1 MNMTAAMEA
10 RTNKPLT
17 ACTDQEIYLA
27 LLDIVREQSAARV
40 RPVTGRKLYYISAE
54 FLIGK
59 LLSNN
64 LINLGLYNDTR
75 AALAAAGKNLSDIE
89 EVEPEP
95 SLGNGGL
102 GRLAACFLDSLATLN
117 LPGDGVGLRYH
128 FGLFHQ
134 SFKDGVQNELPDP
147 WLTAHSWAEKTDT
160 VYPVELAGKTYNAR
174 LYKLAVTGYEGRTNT
189 LNLFDLDTID
199 ESIVHDGITFDK
211 TDIDKNLTLFLY
223 PDDSDEAGRRLRVYQ
238 QYLMV
243 SAGAQLIL
251 AECAARGCDYHDLA
265 DYAAIQI
272 NDTHPSMVIPEL
284 IRLLG
289 EKGIDF
295 DEAVEIVT
303 KTCAYTNHTILAE
316 ALEKWPR
323 AYLDAVVPQLM
334 PIIEKLD
341 TLARTR
347 TTDESL
353 AIIDGDD
360 RVHMAHMDI
369 HFTHSTNGV
378 AYLHTEILK
387 NSELHGFYQLY
398 PEKFNNKTNGITF
411 RRWLLECDPAL
422 TAEIDTIDAAA
433 LQPGEEKTLQER
445 KNVITHAQSI
455 LAGITAAHLALA
467 GDEDGEQ
474 AGAADLLGG
483 AVDGLQNSARLDESL
498 TAMSERLNDL
508 YYSARELA
516 TDLADRLD
524 AYGFDAGELDQ
535 IETRLDAI
543 YRIKQ
548 KFGME
553 VDELLARREAAAAE
567 LETFQSSGQ
576 KIAELKAQMQTLYA
590 AAKEAAEK
598 LTQSRLK
605 GFAAMNKEMKA
616 ALEFLNMPGIRFA
629 LKHTRGPLS
638 SHGQDTVEFLISTNP
653 GEEPKPLAKIASGGE
668 LSRIMLAFKSALADR
683 DALPT
688 VIYDEI
694 DTGVSG
700 LAAGRIGQ
708 LLHQTARG
716 HQVLCI
722 THTPQ
727 VAAFADNQL
736 LIQKN
741 VRKDRTFTEIHTLDM
756 DGRVEVLARMIS
768 GDKVSELSLASAR
781 ELIEK
786 SK

>member
-1 MNMTAAMEA
+1 MLASLKIENVAVIEKAEVNFTPGFNVLTGETGAGKSILIDSINAILGNRTSRELVRSGAQKACIWATFESIPVSVKKQLEKCGYEVTDDLLLYREINAEGKGSCRVNGMPATAAVV
-10 RTNKPLT
+10 RDISSGLLSIHGQHDSQSLTNPALH
-17 ACTDQEIYLA
+17 LG
-27 LLDIVREQSAARV
+27 LLDQYAQNRDLFAEYYRRYREL
-40 RPVTGRKLYYISAE
+40 VTVKR
-54 FLIGK
+54 
-59 LLSNN
+59 
-64 LINLGLYNDTR
+64 
-75 AALAAAGKNLSDIE
+75 
-89 EVEPEP
+89 
-95 SLGNGGL
+95 
-102 GRLAACFLDSLATLN
+102 
-117 LPGDGVGLRYH
+117 
-128 FGLFHQ
+128 Q
-134 SFKDGVQNELPDP
+134 
-147 WLTAHSWAEKTDT
+147 
-160 VYPVELAGKTYNAR
+160 
-174 LYKLAVTGYEGRTNT
+174 
-189 LNLFDLDTID
+189 
-199 ESIVHDGITFDK
+199 
-211 TDIDKNLTLFLY
+211 
-223 PDDSDEAGRRLRVYQ
+223 
-238 QYLMV
+238 
-243 SAGAQLIL
+243 
-251 AECAARGCDYHDLA
+251 
-265 DYAAIQI
+265 
-272 NDTHPSMVIPEL
+272 
-284 IRLLG
+284 
-289 EKGIDF
+289 
-295 DEAVEIVT
+295 
-303 KTCAYTNHTILAE
+303 
-316 ALEKWPR
+316 
-323 AYLDAVVPQLM
+323 LDALNASESDKQRR
-334 PIIEKLD
+334 IE
-341 TLARTR
+341 
-347 TTDESL
+347 
-353 AIIDGDD
+353 
-360 RVHMAHMDI
+360 
-369 HFTHSTNGV
+369 
-378 AYLHTEILK
+378 
-387 NSELHGFYQLY
+387 
-398 PEKFNNKTNGITF
+398 
-411 RRWLLECDPAL
+411 AL

-535 IETRLDAI
+535 IETRLDTI

-553 VDELLARREAAAAE
+553 VDELLARREASAAE

-638 SHGQDTVEFLISTNP
+638 SHGQDTVEFLILTNP

>member
-1 MNMTAAMEA
+1 MLANLKIENVAVIEKAEVNFTHGFTVLTGETGAGKSILIDSINAILGNRTSRELVRSGAQKACIWATFEAIPASVKKQLEKCGYEASDDLLLYREINAEGKGSCRINGMPATAAVVRDISA
-10 RTNKPLT
+10 GLLSIHGQHDSQSLTNPALHL
-17 ACTDQEIYLA
+17 D
-27 LLDIVREQSAARV
+27 LLDQYSQNRELFAEYYR
-40 RPVTGRKLYYISAE
+40 RYRELVTVKR
-54 FLIGK
+54 
-59 LLSNN
+59 
-64 LINLGLYNDTR
+64 
-75 AALAAAGKNLSDIE
+75 
-89 EVEPEP
+89 
-95 SLGNGGL
+95 
-102 GRLAACFLDSLATLN
+102 
-117 LPGDGVGLRYH
+117 
-128 FGLFHQ
+128 Q
-134 SFKDGVQNELPDP
+134 
-147 WLTAHSWAEKTDT
+147 
-160 VYPVELAGKTYNAR
+160 
-174 LYKLAVTGYEGRTNT
+174 
-189 LNLFDLDTID
+189 LDTANAS
-199 ESIVHDGITFDK
+199 EADK
-211 TDIDKNLTLFLY
+211 Q
-223 PDDSDEAGRRLRVYQ
+223 RR
-238 QYLMV
+238 
-243 SAGAQLIL
+243 
-251 AECAARGCDYHDLA
+251 
-265 DYAAIQI
+265 
-272 NDTHPSMVIPEL
+272 
-284 IRLLG
+284 
-289 EKGIDF
+289 
-295 DEAVEIVT
+295 
-303 KTCAYTNHTILAE
+303 
-316 ALEKWPR
+316 
-323 AYLDAVVPQLM
+323 
-334 PIIEKLD
+334 IE
-341 TLARTR
+341 
-347 TTDESL
+347 
-353 AIIDGDD
+353 
-360 RVHMAHMDI
+360 
-369 HFTHSTNGV
+369 
-378 AYLHTEILK
+378 
-387 NSELHGFYQLY
+387 
-398 PEKFNNKTNGITF
+398 
-411 RRWLLECDPAL
+411 AL
-422 TAEIDTIDAAA
+422 TAEIDAIDAAA

-445 KNVITHAQSI
+445 KTVITHAQSI
-455 LAGITAAHLALA
+455 LEGITAAHLALA

-498 TAMSERLNDL
+498 AAMSERLNEL
-508 YYSARELA
+508 YYSARDLA

-535 IETRLDAI
+535 IESRLDTI

-553 VDELLARREAAAAE
+553 VEELLARRDTAAAE
-567 LETFQSSGQ
+567 LEGFQSSGQ
-576 KIAELKAQMQTLYA
+576 RIAELKARMQTLYA
-590 AAKEAAEK
+590 AAKEAAEA

-605 GFAAMNKEMKA
+605 GFAAMNKQMKA

-629 LKHTRGPLS
+629 LKHARGPLS

-708 LLHQTARG
+708 LLHQTAKG

-741 VRKDRTFTEIHTLDM
+741 VRNDRTFTEIHTLDM

>member
-1 MNMTAAMEA
+1 MLANLKIENVAVIEKAEVHFTPGFNVLTGETGAGKSILIDSINAILGNRTSRELVRSGAQKACIWATFEDIPDSVKKQLEKCGYEVSDDLLLYREINAEGKGSCRVNGMPATAAVVRDISA
-10 RTNKPLT
+10 GLLSIHGQHDSQSLTNPALH
-17 ACTDQEIYLA
+17 LG
-27 LLDIVREQSAARV
+27 LLDQYAQ
-40 RPVTGRKLYYISAE
+40 
-54 FLIGK
+54 
-59 LLSNN
+59 N
-64 LINLGLYNDTR
+64 R
-75 AALAAAGKNLSDIE
+75 A
-89 EVEPEP
+89 
-95 SLGNGGL
+95 
-102 GRLAACFLDSLATLN
+102 
-117 LPGDGVGLRYH
+117 
-128 FGLFHQ
+128 LF
-134 SFKDGVQNELPDP
+134 
-147 WLTAHSWAEKTDT
+147 
-160 VYPVELAGKTYNAR
+160 
-174 LYKLAVTGYEGRTNT
+174 
-189 LNLFDLDTID
+189 
-199 ESIVHDGITFDK
+199 
-211 TDIDKNLTLFLY
+211 
-223 PDDSDEAGRRLRVYQ
+223 
-238 QYLMV
+238 
-243 SAGAQLIL
+243 
-251 AECAARGCDYHDLA
+251 A
-265 DYAAIQI
+265 DYYRRYRAL
-272 NDTHPSMVIPEL
+272 V
-284 IRLLG
+284 
-289 EKGIDF
+289 
-295 DEAVEIVT
+295 AV
-303 KTCAYTNHTILAE
+303 K
-316 ALEKWPR
+316 R
-323 AYLDAVVPQLM
+323 QLDALSANEADKQRR
-334 PIIEKLD
+334 IE
-341 TLARTR
+341 
-347 TTDESL
+347 
-353 AIIDGDD
+353 
-360 RVHMAHMDI
+360 
-369 HFTHSTNGV
+369 
-378 AYLHTEILK
+378 
-387 NSELHGFYQLY
+387 
-398 PEKFNNKTNGITF
+398 
-411 RRWLLECDPAL
+411 AL
-422 TAEIDTIDAAA
+422 TAEINAIDAAA

-455 LAGITAAHLALA
+455 LEGITAAHLALA

-474 AGAADLLGG
+474 SGAADLLGG
-483 AVDGLQNSARLDESL
+483 AVDGLQNSARLDETLSPL
-498 TAMSERLNDL
+498 SERLNDL

-535 IETRLDAI
+535 IESRLDTI

-553 VDELLARREAAAAE
+553 VDELLARRETAAAE

-590 AAKEAAEK
+590 DAKQAAEK

-629 LKHTRGPLS
+629 LKHARGPLA

-708 LLHQTARG
+708 LLHQTAKG

-741 VRKDRTFTEIHTLDM
+741 VRNDRTFTEIHTLDM

>member
-1 MNMTAAMEA
+1 MLASLKIENVAVIEKAEVNFTPGFNVLTGETGAGKSILIDSINAILGNRTSRELVRSGAQKACIWATFESIPASVKKQLEKCGYEVTDDLLLYREINAEGKGSCRVNGMPATAAVV
-10 RTNKPLT
+10 RDISSGLLSIHGQHDSQSLTNPALH
-17 ACTDQEIYLA
+17 LG
-27 LLDIVREQSAARV
+27 LLDQYAQNRDLFAEYYRRYREL
-40 RPVTGRKLYYISAE
+40 VTVKR
-54 FLIGK
+54 
-59 LLSNN
+59 
-64 LINLGLYNDTR
+64 
-75 AALAAAGKNLSDIE
+75 
-89 EVEPEP
+89 
-95 SLGNGGL
+95 
-102 GRLAACFLDSLATLN
+102 
-117 LPGDGVGLRYH
+117 
-128 FGLFHQ
+128 Q
-134 SFKDGVQNELPDP
+134 
-147 WLTAHSWAEKTDT
+147 
-160 VYPVELAGKTYNAR
+160 
-174 LYKLAVTGYEGRTNT
+174 
-189 LNLFDLDTID
+189 
-199 ESIVHDGITFDK
+199 
-211 TDIDKNLTLFLY
+211 
-223 PDDSDEAGRRLRVYQ
+223 
-238 QYLMV
+238 
-243 SAGAQLIL
+243 
-251 AECAARGCDYHDLA
+251 
-265 DYAAIQI
+265 
-272 NDTHPSMVIPEL
+272 
-284 IRLLG
+284 
-289 EKGIDF
+289 
-295 DEAVEIVT
+295 
-303 KTCAYTNHTILAE
+303 
-316 ALEKWPR
+316 
-323 AYLDAVVPQLM
+323 LDALNASESDKQRR
-334 PIIEKLD
+334 IE
-341 TLARTR
+341 
-347 TTDESL
+347 
-353 AIIDGDD
+353 
-360 RVHMAHMDI
+360 
-369 HFTHSTNGV
+369 
-378 AYLHTEILK
+378 
-387 NSELHGFYQLY
+387 
-398 PEKFNNKTNGITF
+398 
-411 RRWLLECDPAL
+411 AL

-535 IETRLDAI
+535 IETRLDTI

-576 KIAELKAQMQTLYA
+576 KIAELKTQMQTLYA

-708 LLHQTARG
+708 LLHQTAKG

>member
-1 MNMTAAMEA
+1 MLANLKIENVAVIEKAEVNFTPGFNVLTGETGAGKSILIDSINAILGNRTSRELVRSGAQKACIWATFERIPDSVKKQLEKCGYEANDDLLLYREINAEGKGSCRVNGMPATAAVVRDISA
-10 RTNKPLT
+10 GLLSIHGQHDSQGLTNPALH
-17 ACTDQEIYLA
+17 LG
-27 LLDIVREQSAARV
+27 LLDQYAQNRALFAEYYRRYREL
-40 RPVTGRKLYYISAE
+40 VTVKR
-54 FLIGK
+54 
-59 LLSNN
+59 
-64 LINLGLYNDTR
+64 
-75 AALAAAGKNLSDIE
+75 
-89 EVEPEP
+89 
-95 SLGNGGL
+95 
-102 GRLAACFLDSLATLN
+102 
-117 LPGDGVGLRYH
+117 
-128 FGLFHQ
+128 Q
-134 SFKDGVQNELPDP
+134 
-147 WLTAHSWAEKTDT
+147 
-160 VYPVELAGKTYNAR
+160 
-174 LYKLAVTGYEGRTNT
+174 
-189 LNLFDLDTID
+189 
-199 ESIVHDGITFDK
+199 
-211 TDIDKNLTLFLY
+211 
-223 PDDSDEAGRRLRVYQ
+223 
-238 QYLMV
+238 
-243 SAGAQLIL
+243 
-251 AECAARGCDYHDLA
+251 
-265 DYAAIQI
+265 
-272 NDTHPSMVIPEL
+272 
-284 IRLLG
+284 
-289 EKGIDF
+289 
-295 DEAVEIVT
+295 
-303 KTCAYTNHTILAE
+303 
-316 ALEKWPR
+316 
-323 AYLDAVVPQLM
+323 LDALNASESDKQRR
-334 PIIEKLD
+334 IE
-341 TLARTR
+341 
-347 TTDESL
+347 
-353 AIIDGDD
+353 
-360 RVHMAHMDI
+360 
-369 HFTHSTNGV
+369 
-378 AYLHTEILK
+378 
-387 NSELHGFYQLY
+387 
-398 PEKFNNKTNGITF
+398 
-411 RRWLLECDPAL
+411 AL

-455 LAGITAAHLALA
+455 LEGITAAHLALA

-474 AGAADLLGG
+474 SGAADLLGG
-483 AVDGLQNSARLDESL
+483 AVDGLQNSARLDETL
-498 TAMSERLNDL
+498 APMSERLNDL

-524 AYGFDAGELDQ
+524 AYGFDTGELDQ
-535 IETRLDAI
+535 IESRLDTI

-629 LKHTRGPLS
+629 LKHARGPLS

-708 LLHQTARG
+708 LLHQTAKG

-741 VRKDRTFTEIHTLDM
+741 VRNDRTFTEIHTLDM

>member
-1 MNMTAAMEA
+1 MLANLKIENVAVIEKAEVNFTPGFNVLTGETGAGKSILIDSINAILGNRTSRELVRSGAQKACIWATFERIPDSVKKQLEKCGYEANDDLLLYREINAEGKGSCRVNGMPATAAVVRDISA
-10 RTNKPLT
+10 GLLSIHGQHDSQSLTNPALH
-17 ACTDQEIYLA
+17 LG
-27 LLDIVREQSAARV
+27 LLDQYAQNRALFAEYYRRYREL
-40 RPVTGRKLYYISAE
+40 VTVKR
-54 FLIGK
+54 
-59 LLSNN
+59 
-64 LINLGLYNDTR
+64 
-75 AALAAAGKNLSDIE
+75 
-89 EVEPEP
+89 
-95 SLGNGGL
+95 
-102 GRLAACFLDSLATLN
+102 
-117 LPGDGVGLRYH
+117 
-128 FGLFHQ
+128 Q
-134 SFKDGVQNELPDP
+134 
-147 WLTAHSWAEKTDT
+147 
-160 VYPVELAGKTYNAR
+160 
-174 LYKLAVTGYEGRTNT
+174 
-189 LNLFDLDTID
+189 
-199 ESIVHDGITFDK
+199 
-211 TDIDKNLTLFLY
+211 
-223 PDDSDEAGRRLRVYQ
+223 
-238 QYLMV
+238 
-243 SAGAQLIL
+243 
-251 AECAARGCDYHDLA
+251 
-265 DYAAIQI
+265 
-272 NDTHPSMVIPEL
+272 
-284 IRLLG
+284 
-289 EKGIDF
+289 
-295 DEAVEIVT
+295 
-303 KTCAYTNHTILAE
+303 
-316 ALEKWPR
+316 
-323 AYLDAVVPQLM
+323 LDALNASESDKQRR
-334 PIIEKLD
+334 IE
-341 TLARTR
+341 
-347 TTDESL
+347 
-353 AIIDGDD
+353 
-360 RVHMAHMDI
+360 
-369 HFTHSTNGV
+369 
-378 AYLHTEILK
+378 
-387 NSELHGFYQLY
+387 
-398 PEKFNNKTNGITF
+398 
-411 RRWLLECDPAL
+411 AL
-422 TAEIDTIDAAA
+422 TAEIDTLDAAA

-455 LAGITAAHLALA
+455 LEGITAAHLALA

-474 AGAADLLGG
+474 SGAADLLGG
-483 AVDGLQNSARLDESL
+483 AVDGLQNSARLDETL
-498 TAMSERLNDL
+498 APMSERLNDL

-524 AYGFDAGELDQ
+524 AYGFDTGELDQ
-535 IETRLDAI
+535 IESRLDTI

-629 LKHTRGPLS
+629 LKHARGPLS

-708 LLHQTARG
+708 LLHQTAKG

-741 VRKDRTFTEIHTLDM
+741 VRNDRTFTEIHTLDM

-781 ELIEK
+781 ELIEN

>member
-1 MNMTAAMEA
+1 MLANLKIENVAVIEKAEVNFTPGFNVLTGETGAGKSILIDSINAILGNRTSRELVRSGAQKACIWATFERIPDSVKKQLEKCGYEANDDLLLYREINAEGKGSCRVNGMPATAAVVRDISA
-10 RTNKPLT
+10 GLLSIHGQHDSQSLTNPALH
-17 ACTDQEIYLA
+17 LG
-27 LLDIVREQSAARV
+27 LLDQYAQNRALFAEYYRRYREL
-40 RPVTGRKLYYISAE
+40 VTVKR
-54 FLIGK
+54 
-59 LLSNN
+59 
-64 LINLGLYNDTR
+64 
-75 AALAAAGKNLSDIE
+75 
-89 EVEPEP
+89 
-95 SLGNGGL
+95 
-102 GRLAACFLDSLATLN
+102 
-117 LPGDGVGLRYH
+117 
-128 FGLFHQ
+128 Q
-134 SFKDGVQNELPDP
+134 
-147 WLTAHSWAEKTDT
+147 
-160 VYPVELAGKTYNAR
+160 
-174 LYKLAVTGYEGRTNT
+174 
-189 LNLFDLDTID
+189 
-199 ESIVHDGITFDK
+199 
-211 TDIDKNLTLFLY
+211 
-223 PDDSDEAGRRLRVYQ
+223 
-238 QYLMV
+238 
-243 SAGAQLIL
+243 
-251 AECAARGCDYHDLA
+251 
-265 DYAAIQI
+265 
-272 NDTHPSMVIPEL
+272 
-284 IRLLG
+284 
-289 EKGIDF
+289 
-295 DEAVEIVT
+295 
-303 KTCAYTNHTILAE
+303 
-316 ALEKWPR
+316 
-323 AYLDAVVPQLM
+323 LDALNASESDKQRR
-334 PIIEKLD
+334 IE
-341 TLARTR
+341 
-347 TTDESL
+347 
-353 AIIDGDD
+353 
-360 RVHMAHMDI
+360 
-369 HFTHSTNGV
+369 
-378 AYLHTEILK
+378 
-387 NSELHGFYQLY
+387 
-398 PEKFNNKTNGITF
+398 
-411 RRWLLECDPAL
+411 AL

-455 LAGITAAHLALA
+455 LEGITAAHLALA

-474 AGAADLLGG
+474 SGAADLLGG
-483 AVDGLQNSARLDESL
+483 AVDGLQNSARLDETL
-498 TAMSERLNDL
+498 APMSERLNDL

-524 AYGFDAGELDQ
+524 AYGFDTGELDQ
-535 IETRLDAI
+535 IESRLDTI

-548 KFGME
+548 KFGMD

-629 LKHTRGPLS
+629 LKHARGPLS

-708 LLHQTARG
+708 LLHQTAKG

-741 VRKDRTFTEIHTLDM
+741 VRNDRTFTEIHTLDM

>member
-1 MNMTAAMEA
+1 MLASLKIENVAVIEKAEVNFTPGFNVLTGETGAGKSILIDSINAILGNRTSRELVRSGAQKACIWATFESIPTSVKKQLEKCGYEVTDDLLLYREINAEGKGSCRVNGMPATAAVV
-10 RTNKPLT
+10 RDISSGLLSIHGQHDSQSLTNPALH
-17 ACTDQEIYLA
+17 LG
-27 LLDIVREQSAARV
+27 LLDQYAQNRDLFAEYYRRYREL
-40 RPVTGRKLYYISAE
+40 VTVKR
-54 FLIGK
+54 
-59 LLSNN
+59 
-64 LINLGLYNDTR
+64 
-75 AALAAAGKNLSDIE
+75 
-89 EVEPEP
+89 
-95 SLGNGGL
+95 
-102 GRLAACFLDSLATLN
+102 
-117 LPGDGVGLRYH
+117 
-128 FGLFHQ
+128 Q
-134 SFKDGVQNELPDP
+134 
-147 WLTAHSWAEKTDT
+147 
-160 VYPVELAGKTYNAR
+160 
-174 LYKLAVTGYEGRTNT
+174 
-189 LNLFDLDTID
+189 
-199 ESIVHDGITFDK
+199 
-211 TDIDKNLTLFLY
+211 
-223 PDDSDEAGRRLRVYQ
+223 
-238 QYLMV
+238 
-243 SAGAQLIL
+243 
-251 AECAARGCDYHDLA
+251 
-265 DYAAIQI
+265 
-272 NDTHPSMVIPEL
+272 
-284 IRLLG
+284 
-289 EKGIDF
+289 
-295 DEAVEIVT
+295 
-303 KTCAYTNHTILAE
+303 
-316 ALEKWPR
+316 
-323 AYLDAVVPQLM
+323 LDALNASESDKQRR
-334 PIIEKLD
+334 IE
-341 TLARTR
+341 
-347 TTDESL
+347 
-353 AIIDGDD
+353 
-360 RVHMAHMDI
+360 
-369 HFTHSTNGV
+369 
-378 AYLHTEILK
+378 
-387 NSELHGFYQLY
+387 
-398 PEKFNNKTNGITF
+398 
-411 RRWLLECDPAL
+411 AL

-535 IETRLDAI
+535 IETRLDTI

-694 DTGVSG
+694 DTGGSG

>member
-1 MNMTAAMEA
+1 MLANLKIENVAVIEKAEVNFTHGFTVLTGETGAGKSILIDSINAILGNRTSRELVRSGAQKACIWATFEAIPASVKKQLEKCGYETSDDLLLYREINAEGKGSCRINGMPATAAVVRDISA
-10 RTNKPLT
+10 GLLSIHGQHDSQSLTNPALHL
-17 ACTDQEIYLA
+17 D
-27 LLDIVREQSAARV
+27 LLDQYAQNRELFAEYYR
-40 RPVTGRKLYYISAE
+40 RYRELVTVKR
-54 FLIGK
+54 
-59 LLSNN
+59 
-64 LINLGLYNDTR
+64 
-75 AALAAAGKNLSDIE
+75 
-89 EVEPEP
+89 
-95 SLGNGGL
+95 
-102 GRLAACFLDSLATLN
+102 
-117 LPGDGVGLRYH
+117 
-128 FGLFHQ
+128 Q
-134 SFKDGVQNELPDP
+134 
-147 WLTAHSWAEKTDT
+147 
-160 VYPVELAGKTYNAR
+160 
-174 LYKLAVTGYEGRTNT
+174 
-189 LNLFDLDTID
+189 LDTANAS
-199 ESIVHDGITFDK
+199 EADK
-211 TDIDKNLTLFLY
+211 Q
-223 PDDSDEAGRRLRVYQ
+223 RR
-238 QYLMV
+238 
-243 SAGAQLIL
+243 
-251 AECAARGCDYHDLA
+251 
-265 DYAAIQI
+265 
-272 NDTHPSMVIPEL
+272 
-284 IRLLG
+284 
-289 EKGIDF
+289 
-295 DEAVEIVT
+295 
-303 KTCAYTNHTILAE
+303 
-316 ALEKWPR
+316 
-323 AYLDAVVPQLM
+323 
-334 PIIEKLD
+334 IE
-341 TLARTR
+341 
-347 TTDESL
+347 
-353 AIIDGDD
+353 
-360 RVHMAHMDI
+360 
-369 HFTHSTNGV
+369 
-378 AYLHTEILK
+378 
-387 NSELHGFYQLY
+387 
-398 PEKFNNKTNGITF
+398 
-411 RRWLLECDPAL
+411 AL
-422 TAEIDTIDAAA
+422 TAEIDAIDAAA

-445 KNVITHAQSI
+445 KTVITHAQSI
-455 LAGITAAHLALA
+455 LEGITAAHLALA

-498 TAMSERLNDL
+498 AAMSERLNEL
-508 YYSARELA
+508 YYSARDLA

-535 IETRLDAI
+535 IESRLDTI

-553 VDELLARREAAAAE
+553 VEELLARRDTAAAE
-567 LETFQSSGQ
+567 LEGFQSSGQ
-576 KIAELKAQMQTLYA
+576 RIAELKARMQTLYA
-590 AAKEAAEK
+590 AAKEAAEA

-605 GFAAMNKEMKA
+605 GFAAMNKQMKA

-629 LKHTRGPLS
+629 LKHARGPLS

-708 LLHQTARG
+708 LLHQTAKG

-741 VRKDRTFTEIHTLDM
+741 VRNDRTFTEIHTLDM

>member
-1 MNMTAAMEA
+1 MLASLKIENVAVIEKAEVNFTPGFNVLTGETGAGKSILIDSINAILGNRTSRELVRSGAQKACIWATFESIPTSVKKQLEKCGYEVTDDLLLYREINAEGKGSCRVNGMPATAAVV
-10 RTNKPLT
+10 RDISSGLLSIHGQHDSQSLTNPALH
-17 ACTDQEIYLA
+17 LG
-27 LLDIVREQSAARV
+27 LLDQYAQNRDLFAEYYRRYREL
-40 RPVTGRKLYYISAE
+40 VTVKR
-54 FLIGK
+54 
-59 LLSNN
+59 
-64 LINLGLYNDTR
+64 
-75 AALAAAGKNLSDIE
+75 
-89 EVEPEP
+89 
-95 SLGNGGL
+95 
-102 GRLAACFLDSLATLN
+102 
-117 LPGDGVGLRYH
+117 
-128 FGLFHQ
+128 Q
-134 SFKDGVQNELPDP
+134 
-147 WLTAHSWAEKTDT
+147 
-160 VYPVELAGKTYNAR
+160 
-174 LYKLAVTGYEGRTNT
+174 
-189 LNLFDLDTID
+189 
-199 ESIVHDGITFDK
+199 
-211 TDIDKNLTLFLY
+211 
-223 PDDSDEAGRRLRVYQ
+223 
-238 QYLMV
+238 
-243 SAGAQLIL
+243 
-251 AECAARGCDYHDLA
+251 
-265 DYAAIQI
+265 
-272 NDTHPSMVIPEL
+272 
-284 IRLLG
+284 
-289 EKGIDF
+289 
-295 DEAVEIVT
+295 
-303 KTCAYTNHTILAE
+303 
-316 ALEKWPR
+316 
-323 AYLDAVVPQLM
+323 LDALNASESDKQRR
-334 PIIEKLD
+334 IE
-341 TLARTR
+341 
-347 TTDESL
+347 
-353 AIIDGDD
+353 
-360 RVHMAHMDI
+360 
-369 HFTHSTNGV
+369 
-378 AYLHTEILK
+378 
-387 NSELHGFYQLY
+387 
-398 PEKFNNKTNGITF
+398 
-411 RRWLLECDPAL
+411 AL

-445 KNVITHAQSI
+445 KNVITHAQNI

-535 IETRLDAI
+535 IETRLDTI

>member
-1 MNMTAAMEA
+1 MLANLKIENVAVIEKAEVNFTPGFNVLTGETGAGKSILIDSINAILGNRTSRELVRSGAQKACIWATFESIPASVKKQLEKCGYEVTDDLLLYREINAEGKGSCRVNGMPATAAVV
-10 RTNKPLT
+10 RDISSGLLSIHGQHDSQSLTNPALH
-17 ACTDQEIYLA
+17 LG
-27 LLDIVREQSAARV
+27 LLDQYAQNRDLFAEYYRRYREL
-40 RPVTGRKLYYISAE
+40 VTVKR
-54 FLIGK
+54 
-59 LLSNN
+59 
-64 LINLGLYNDTR
+64 
-75 AALAAAGKNLSDIE
+75 
-89 EVEPEP
+89 
-95 SLGNGGL
+95 
-102 GRLAACFLDSLATLN
+102 
-117 LPGDGVGLRYH
+117 
-128 FGLFHQ
+128 Q
-134 SFKDGVQNELPDP
+134 
-147 WLTAHSWAEKTDT
+147 
-160 VYPVELAGKTYNAR
+160 
-174 LYKLAVTGYEGRTNT
+174 
-189 LNLFDLDTID
+189 
-199 ESIVHDGITFDK
+199 
-211 TDIDKNLTLFLY
+211 
-223 PDDSDEAGRRLRVYQ
+223 
-238 QYLMV
+238 
-243 SAGAQLIL
+243 
-251 AECAARGCDYHDLA
+251 
-265 DYAAIQI
+265 
-272 NDTHPSMVIPEL
+272 
-284 IRLLG
+284 
-289 EKGIDF
+289 
-295 DEAVEIVT
+295 
-303 KTCAYTNHTILAE
+303 
-316 ALEKWPR
+316 
-323 AYLDAVVPQLM
+323 LDALNASESDKQRR
-334 PIIEKLD
+334 IE
-341 TLARTR
+341 
-347 TTDESL
+347 
-353 AIIDGDD
+353 
-360 RVHMAHMDI
+360 
-369 HFTHSTNGV
+369 
-378 AYLHTEILK
+378 
-387 NSELHGFYQLY
+387 
-398 PEKFNNKTNGITF
+398 
-411 RRWLLECDPAL
+411 AL
-422 TAEIDTIDAAA
+422 TAEIDAIDAAA

-483 AVDGLQNSARLDESL
+483 AVDGLQNSARLDDSL

-535 IETRLDAI
+535 IETRLDTI

-553 VDELLARREAAAAE
+553 VDELLARREAAAAD

-629 LKHTRGPLS
+629 LKHARGPLS

-708 LLHQTARG
+708 LLHQTAKG

>member
-1 MNMTAAMEA
+1 MLASLKIENVAVIEKAEVNFTPGFNVLTGETGAGKSILIDSINAILGNRTSRELVRSGAQKACIWATFESIPASVKKQLEKCGYEVTDDLLLYREINAEGKGSCRVNGMPATAAVV
-10 RTNKPLT
+10 RDISSGLLSIHGQHDSQSLTNPALH
-17 ACTDQEIYLA
+17 LG
-27 LLDIVREQSAARV
+27 LLDQYAQNRDLFAEYYRRYREL
-40 RPVTGRKLYYISAE
+40 VTVKR
-54 FLIGK
+54 
-59 LLSNN
+59 
-64 LINLGLYNDTR
+64 
-75 AALAAAGKNLSDIE
+75 
-89 EVEPEP
+89 
-95 SLGNGGL
+95 
-102 GRLAACFLDSLATLN
+102 
-117 LPGDGVGLRYH
+117 
-128 FGLFHQ
+128 Q
-134 SFKDGVQNELPDP
+134 
-147 WLTAHSWAEKTDT
+147 
-160 VYPVELAGKTYNAR
+160 
-174 LYKLAVTGYEGRTNT
+174 
-189 LNLFDLDTID
+189 
-199 ESIVHDGITFDK
+199 
-211 TDIDKNLTLFLY
+211 
-223 PDDSDEAGRRLRVYQ
+223 
-238 QYLMV
+238 
-243 SAGAQLIL
+243 
-251 AECAARGCDYHDLA
+251 
-265 DYAAIQI
+265 
-272 NDTHPSMVIPEL
+272 
-284 IRLLG
+284 
-289 EKGIDF
+289 
-295 DEAVEIVT
+295 
-303 KTCAYTNHTILAE
+303 
-316 ALEKWPR
+316 
-323 AYLDAVVPQLM
+323 LDALNASESDKQRR
-334 PIIEKLD
+334 IE
-341 TLARTR
+341 
-347 TTDESL
+347 
-353 AIIDGDD
+353 
-360 RVHMAHMDI
+360 
-369 HFTHSTNGV
+369 
-378 AYLHTEILK
+378 
-387 NSELHGFYQLY
+387 
-398 PEKFNNKTNGITF
+398 
-411 RRWLLECDPAL
+411 AL

-433 LQPGEEKTLQER
+433 LQPGEEKT
-445 KNVITHAQSI
+445 
-455 LAGITAAHLALA
+455 
-467 GDEDGEQ
+467 
-474 AGAADLLGG
+474 GAADLLGG

-535 IETRLDAI
+535 IETRLDTI

>member
-1 MNMTAAMEA
+1 MLANLKIENVAVIEKAEVNFTPGFNVLTGETGAGKSILIDSINAILGNRTSRELVRSGAQKACIWATFERIPESVKKQLEKCGYEANDDLLLYREINAEGKGSCRVNGMPATAAVVRDISA
-10 RTNKPLT
+10 GLLSIHGQHDSQSLTNPALH
-17 ACTDQEIYLA
+17 LG
-27 LLDIVREQSAARV
+27 LLDQYAQNRALFAEYYRRYREL
-40 RPVTGRKLYYISAE
+40 VTVKR
-54 FLIGK
+54 
-59 LLSNN
+59 
-64 LINLGLYNDTR
+64 
-75 AALAAAGKNLSDIE
+75 
-89 EVEPEP
+89 
-95 SLGNGGL
+95 
-102 GRLAACFLDSLATLN
+102 
-117 LPGDGVGLRYH
+117 
-128 FGLFHQ
+128 Q
-134 SFKDGVQNELPDP
+134 
-147 WLTAHSWAEKTDT
+147 
-160 VYPVELAGKTYNAR
+160 
-174 LYKLAVTGYEGRTNT
+174 
-189 LNLFDLDTID
+189 
-199 ESIVHDGITFDK
+199 
-211 TDIDKNLTLFLY
+211 
-223 PDDSDEAGRRLRVYQ
+223 
-238 QYLMV
+238 
-243 SAGAQLIL
+243 
-251 AECAARGCDYHDLA
+251 
-265 DYAAIQI
+265 
-272 NDTHPSMVIPEL
+272 
-284 IRLLG
+284 
-289 EKGIDF
+289 
-295 DEAVEIVT
+295 
-303 KTCAYTNHTILAE
+303 
-316 ALEKWPR
+316 
-323 AYLDAVVPQLM
+323 LDALNASESDKQRR
-334 PIIEKLD
+334 IE
-341 TLARTR
+341 
-347 TTDESL
+347 
-353 AIIDGDD
+353 
-360 RVHMAHMDI
+360 
-369 HFTHSTNGV
+369 
-378 AYLHTEILK
+378 
-387 NSELHGFYQLY
+387 
-398 PEKFNNKTNGITF
+398 
-411 RRWLLECDPAL
+411 AL

-455 LAGITAAHLALA
+455 LEGITAAHLALA

-474 AGAADLLGG
+474 SGAADLLGG
-483 AVDGLQNSARLDESL
+483 AVDGLQNSARLDETL
-498 TAMSERLNDL
+498 APMSERLNDL

-524 AYGFDAGELDQ
+524 AYGFDTGELDQ
-535 IETRLDAI
+535 IESRLDTI

-553 VDELLARREAAAAE
+553 VDELLARREAAATE

-629 LKHTRGPLS
+629 LKHARGPLS

-708 LLHQTARG
+708 LLHQTAKG

-741 VRKDRTFTEIHTLDM
+741 VRNDRTFTEIHTLDM

>member
-1 MNMTAAMEA
+1 MLANLKIENVAVIEKAEVNFTPGFNVLTGETGAGKSILIDSINAILGNRTSRELVRSGAQKACIWATFESIPASVKKQLEKCGYEVTDDLLLYREINAEGKGSCRVNGMPATAAVV
-10 RTNKPLT
+10 RDISSGLLSIHGQHDSQSLTNPALH
-17 ACTDQEIYLA
+17 LG
-27 LLDIVREQSAARV
+27 LLDQYAQNRELFAEYYR
-40 RPVTGRKLYYISAE
+40 RYRELVTVKR
-54 FLIGK
+54 
-59 LLSNN
+59 
-64 LINLGLYNDTR
+64 
-75 AALAAAGKNLSDIE
+75 
-89 EVEPEP
+89 
-95 SLGNGGL
+95 
-102 GRLAACFLDSLATLN
+102 
-117 LPGDGVGLRYH
+117 
-128 FGLFHQ
+128 Q
-134 SFKDGVQNELPDP
+134 
-147 WLTAHSWAEKTDT
+147 
-160 VYPVELAGKTYNAR
+160 
-174 LYKLAVTGYEGRTNT
+174 
-189 LNLFDLDTID
+189 
-199 ESIVHDGITFDK
+199 
-211 TDIDKNLTLFLY
+211 
-223 PDDSDEAGRRLRVYQ
+223 
-238 QYLMV
+238 
-243 SAGAQLIL
+243 
-251 AECAARGCDYHDLA
+251 
-265 DYAAIQI
+265 
-272 NDTHPSMVIPEL
+272 
-284 IRLLG
+284 
-289 EKGIDF
+289 
-295 DEAVEIVT
+295 
-303 KTCAYTNHTILAE
+303 
-316 ALEKWPR
+316 
-323 AYLDAVVPQLM
+323 LDALNASESDKQRR
-334 PIIEKLD
+334 IE
-341 TLARTR
+341 
-347 TTDESL
+347 
-353 AIIDGDD
+353 
-360 RVHMAHMDI
+360 
-369 HFTHSTNGV
+369 
-378 AYLHTEILK
+378 
-387 NSELHGFYQLY
+387 
-398 PEKFNNKTNGITF
+398 
-411 RRWLLECDPAL
+411 AL
-422 TAEIDTIDAAA
+422 TAEIDAIDAAA

-535 IETRLDAI
+535 IETRLDTI

-629 LKHTRGPLS
+629 LKHARGPLS

>member
-1 MNMTAAMEA
+1 MLANLKIENVAVIEKAEVNFTPGFNVLTGETGAGKSILIDSINAILGNRTSRELVRSGAQKACIWATFERIPDSVKKQLEKCGYEANDDLLLYREINAEGKGSCRVNGMPATAAVVRDISA
-10 RTNKPLT
+10 GLLSIHGQHDSQSLTNPALH
-17 ACTDQEIYLA
+17 LG
-27 LLDIVREQSAARV
+27 LLDQYAQNRALFAEYYRRYREL
-40 RPVTGRKLYYISAE
+40 VTVKR
-54 FLIGK
+54 
-59 LLSNN
+59 
-64 LINLGLYNDTR
+64 
-75 AALAAAGKNLSDIE
+75 
-89 EVEPEP
+89 
-95 SLGNGGL
+95 
-102 GRLAACFLDSLATLN
+102 
-117 LPGDGVGLRYH
+117 
-128 FGLFHQ
+128 Q
-134 SFKDGVQNELPDP
+134 
-147 WLTAHSWAEKTDT
+147 
-160 VYPVELAGKTYNAR
+160 
-174 LYKLAVTGYEGRTNT
+174 
-189 LNLFDLDTID
+189 
-199 ESIVHDGITFDK
+199 
-211 TDIDKNLTLFLY
+211 
-223 PDDSDEAGRRLRVYQ
+223 
-238 QYLMV
+238 
-243 SAGAQLIL
+243 
-251 AECAARGCDYHDLA
+251 
-265 DYAAIQI
+265 
-272 NDTHPSMVIPEL
+272 
-284 IRLLG
+284 
-289 EKGIDF
+289 
-295 DEAVEIVT
+295 
-303 KTCAYTNHTILAE
+303 
-316 ALEKWPR
+316 
-323 AYLDAVVPQLM
+323 LDALNASESDKQRR
-334 PIIEKLD
+334 IE
-341 TLARTR
+341 
-347 TTDESL
+347 
-353 AIIDGDD
+353 
-360 RVHMAHMDI
+360 
-369 HFTHSTNGV
+369 
-378 AYLHTEILK
+378 
-387 NSELHGFYQLY
+387 
-398 PEKFNNKTNGITF
+398 
-411 RRWLLECDPAL
+411 AL
-422 TAEIDTIDAAA
+422 TAEIDTLDAAA

-455 LAGITAAHLALA
+455 LEGITAAHLALA

-474 AGAADLLGG
+474 SGAADLLGG
-483 AVDGLQNSARLDESL
+483 AVDGLQNSARLDETL
-498 TAMSERLNDL
+498 APMSERLNDL

-524 AYGFDAGELDQ
+524 AYGFDTGELDQ
-535 IETRLDAI
+535 IESRLDTI

-605 GFAAMNKEMKA
+605 SFAAMNKEMKA

-629 LKHTRGPLS
+629 LKHARGPLS

-708 LLHQTARG
+708 LLHQTAKG

-741 VRKDRTFTEIHTLDM
+741 VRNDRTFTEIHTLDM

-768 GDKVSELSLASAR
+768 GDKVSDLSLASAR

>member
-1 MNMTAAMEA
+1 MLASLKIENVAVIEKAEVNFTPGFNVLTGETGAGKSILIDSINAILGNRTSRELVRSGAQKACIWATFESIPTSVKKQLEKCGYEVTDDLLLYREINAEGKGSCRVNGMPATAAVV
-10 RTNKPLT
+10 RDISSGLLSIHGQHDSQSLTNPALH
-17 ACTDQEIYLA
+17 LG
-27 LLDIVREQSAARV
+27 LLDQYAQNRDLFAEYYRRYREL
-40 RPVTGRKLYYISAE
+40 VTVKR
-54 FLIGK
+54 
-59 LLSNN
+59 
-64 LINLGLYNDTR
+64 
-75 AALAAAGKNLSDIE
+75 
-89 EVEPEP
+89 
-95 SLGNGGL
+95 
-102 GRLAACFLDSLATLN
+102 
-117 LPGDGVGLRYH
+117 
-128 FGLFHQ
+128 Q
-134 SFKDGVQNELPDP
+134 
-147 WLTAHSWAEKTDT
+147 
-160 VYPVELAGKTYNAR
+160 
-174 LYKLAVTGYEGRTNT
+174 
-189 LNLFDLDTID
+189 
-199 ESIVHDGITFDK
+199 
-211 TDIDKNLTLFLY
+211 
-223 PDDSDEAGRRLRVYQ
+223 
-238 QYLMV
+238 
-243 SAGAQLIL
+243 
-251 AECAARGCDYHDLA
+251 
-265 DYAAIQI
+265 
-272 NDTHPSMVIPEL
+272 
-284 IRLLG
+284 
-289 EKGIDF
+289 
-295 DEAVEIVT
+295 
-303 KTCAYTNHTILAE
+303 
-316 ALEKWPR
+316 
-323 AYLDAVVPQLM
+323 LDALNASESDKQRR
-334 PIIEKLD
+334 IE
-341 TLARTR
+341 
-347 TTDESL
+347 
-353 AIIDGDD
+353 
-360 RVHMAHMDI
+360 
-369 HFTHSTNGV
+369 
-378 AYLHTEILK
+378 
-387 NSELHGFYQLY
+387 
-398 PEKFNNKTNGITF
+398 
-411 RRWLLECDPAL
+411 AL

-535 IETRLDAI
+535 IETRLDTI

-576 KIAELKAQMQTLYA
+576 KISELKAQMQTLYA